1 MAFDPTY
8 CPEDAYAVTPHDT
21 NANDGFGFQVGV
33 TGDVSVVTLRGT
45 TVTLPACQAG
55 LQYAIKFT
63 KLRATGTTAT
73 SIIAY
78 RG

>member
-1 MAFDPTY
+1 MDVSL

-21 NANDGFGFQVGV
+21 NPNNGYGFQVGV
-33 TGDVSVVTLRGT
+33 TGDVAIVTVRGT

-55 LQYAIKFT
+55 LQYAIKFGII
-63 KLRATGTTAT
+63 KATGTTAT
-73 SIIAY
+73 SIVAY